1 MINDHVIHMYRSL
14 VMIGVA
20 RMRRVGSGS
29 PPSSFRERWTDG
41 RTTITPPPTTHPPTE
56 RLEGYTV
63 HCWRSEVHTHK
74 PSRIILVDIINNEA
88 NVISI
93 TRIRRCNLEED
104 VIHYGWTHSTNTPIP
119 TPTATTASL
128 WSSDVVPDDHH
139 KSTTP
144 SWHGCGTEA
153 TLLQVRVTYR
163 YQRIHQH
170 SHD

>member
-1 MINDHVIHMYRSL
+1 MIHFWWLPIMLFICTDRFDCEDESGL
-14 VMIGVA
+14 
-20 RMRRVGSGS
+20 GSGS

-41 RTTITPPPTTHPPTE
+41 QPSHAPPTHWTIG
-56 RLEGYTV
+56 RYT
-63 HCWRSEVHTHK
+63 CWRSEVHTHK

-104 VIHYGWTHSTNTPIP
+104 VIHYGWTQSTTSIN
-119 TPTATTASL
+119 TPTATAASL